1 MKHTHMI
8 ILSVLGL
15 DLEQQLAGVGIAFYT
30 LMREGCLLQGQRR
43 GDIKVYLAYHEEINS
58 PACGRGKMLWIDLA
72 EIADT
77 IAKHAYV
84 AR

>member
-1 MKHTHMI
+1 M
-8 ILSVLGL
+8 LGL
-15 DLEQQLAGVGIAFYT
+15 DLEQQLARVGIAFYA
-30 LMREGCLLQGQRR
+30 LMREGCLLQGQRS
-43 GDIKVYLAYHEEINS
+43 GDSNMYLTYHEEINS

-72 EIADT
+72 EGADT